1 MLHSSNRRGNSNAA
15 DTALAPSTLSITGVF
30 SNKTTTAV
38 PRYMMPITVASCR
51 KLMIIQSF
59 AFSIAWNDR

>member
-1 MLHSSNRRGNSNAA
+1 MLNNTNHRGNGNAA

-38 PRYMMPITVASCR
+38 PRYMMPITVASHR
-51 KLMIIQSF
+51 KLTIIQSF

>member
-1 MLHSSNRRGNSNAA
+1 MLRNANRRGNGNAA

-38 PRYMMPITVASCR
+38 PRYMMPITVASHR
-51 KLMIIQSF
+51 KLVII
-59 AFSIAWNDR
+59 